1 LKILH
6 SADWHLGRKFLGRE
20 CEQEEILFIDYF
32 LKMIKENNVDTVL
45 ISGDVFDSPNPPIYA
60 EKNYFYFL
68 KKVVEVGCDVFI
80 TSGNHDSK
88 RKLLASYQILENN
101 PNISIITESKRLQSK
116 INSNVVIAAIPF
128 LTMNDLEINPS
139 GKTFSEVE
147 KEARQKTKEIFQ
159 TMACPSKISIGMGHL
174 SIFGFSMNQS
184 GGIITS
190 SDYGAVSTSDIN
202 FFNYLAMGHLHKSQ
216 SGEGNIVYS
225 GSPFSCNFGESLNDR
240 SVVLV
245 SVDTKDGSKTS
256 YEFLEIPKF
265 KDVVVF
271 SGTVEQIEEKIGNYV
286 NKSELGCFGSIVFDE
301 ELNESKTRE
310 VLELAK
316 NNEVEVL
323 KYSLQKSNF
332 EFKNETDFVLDQ
344 TPKEIFL
351 SLVNK
356 SDPEEYVK
364 YKKELSSYFDIVQN
378 WKEESL

>member
-6 SADWHLGRKFLGRE
+6 TADWHLGRKFLGRE
-20 CEQEEILFIDYF
+20 CEQEEVLFIDCF
-32 LKMIKENNVDTVL
+32 LKMIEENNVDTVL

-68 KKVVEVGCDVFI
+68 KKVVDVGCDVFI

-88 RKLLASYQILENN
+88 RKLLASYQILEDN
-101 PNISIITESKRLQSK
+101 PNVYITTESKRLQSK
-116 INSNVVIAAIPF
+116 INSNVTIAAIPF

-139 GKTFSEVE
+139 GKTFSDVE
-147 KEARQKTKEIFQ
+147 KEVRLKTKEIFQ
-159 TMACPSKISIGMGHL
+159 AMVDPSKICIGMGHL

-190 SDYGAVSTSDIN
+190 SDYGAVSTSDVN

-216 SGEGNIVYS
+216 VGEGNIVYS

-245 SVDTKDGSKTS
+245 SVDTKDVNKTS
-256 YEFLEIPKF
+256 YEFLDVPKF

-271 SGTVEQIEEKIGNYV
+271 SGTVEQIEDKIENYFSE
-286 NKSELGCFGSIVFDE
+286 SELGCFGSIVFDE
-301 ELNESKTRE
+301 ELSDSRTRE
-310 VLELAK
+310 ILDLAK
-316 NNEVEVL
+316 SKEIEIL

-344 TPKEIFL
+344 TPKEIFM

-378 WKEESL
+378 WKEDCL